1 MGDNWVWLMVNY
13 KDNCIYLSIPS
24 NEVTVTHC
32 LQIPRRVTYLDFTSL
47 SIFLEMVLFHKTTK
61 QSSIETVKKFLR
73 QVVFVIEFKPLS
85 LLKTESTKS
94 KTIGLHISERRLL
107 RLYQISSRECM

>member
-1 MGDNWVWLMVNY
+1 MSTVIEDESKTFGFLNIQRPYQLQTIVRHYESNYLGDNWVWLMVNY

-47 SIFLEMVLFHKTTK
+47 SIFFRNG
-61 QSSIETVKKFLR
+61 I
-73 QVVFVIEFKPLS
+73 
-85 LLKTESTKS
+85 
-94 KTIGLHISERRLL
+94 IS
-107 RLYQISSRECM
+107 